1 MNSKK
6 VGIIGG
12 TGNIGE
18 GLARRICL
26 GGKYNVVIG
35 SRDASKAKCA
45 ADGVNHC
52 LNERHCTVTTCS
64 GTTNADVCD
73 ADIIIMSLP
82 YDKLEATIAT
92 IGKGAF
98 ENKIVVSL
106 INPMIRNPAEKYF
119 LPDCP
124 TEGSAALAL
133 QKLLPASAK
142 VCTAFN
148 NVAAG
153 KWMEL
158 DEVLDYSVVVCG
170 DDKEAKE
177 TVMDL
182 VASVSKLQPLDGG
195 PLAISRIVE
204 SITPL
209 VITLAM
215 NNSMKDVG
223 VYFR

>member
-1 MNSKK
+1 MK
-6 VGIIGG
+6 VGIMGG

-26 GGKYNVVIG
+26 GGKYDVVIG
-35 SRDASKAKCA
+35 SREASKAETA
-45 ADGVNHC
+45 ADGVVCC
-52 LNERHCTVTTCS
+52 LKDKNCTSTTCS
-64 GTTNADVCD
+64 GTTNAGVCD
-73 ADIIIMSLP
+73 ADILIMSLP
-82 YDKLEATIAT
+82 FDKLESTIAA
-92 IGKGAF
+92 IGKETF

-106 INPMIRNPAEKYF
+106 INPMIRNPKEKYF
-119 LPDCP
+119 LPDRP
-124 TEGSAALAL
+124 QEGSAALAL
-133 QKLLPASAK
+133 KKLLPASAK
-142 VCTAFN
+142 ICTGFN

-170 DDKEAKE
+170 DDKEAKKI
-177 TVMDL
+177 VMDL
-182 VASVSKLQPLDGG
+182 VASVSNLRPLDGG
-195 PLAISRIVE
+195 PLEVSGIIE

-215 NNSMKDVG
+215 NNGMKDVG